1 MAQDFIIHF
10 QPEIPQIMVAQEGSD
25 GQIKILNVIKGSDSL
40 EIIDRLMG
48 RGNSCQSMKN

>member
-1 MAQDFIIHF
+1 MAQDFIVHF

-40 EIIDRLMG
+40 KIIDRLMG
-48 RGNSCQSMKN
+48 RSSQCQ

>member
-10 QPEIPQIMVAQEGSD
+10 QPEIPQIMVAQESSN
-25 GQIKILNVIKGSDSL
+25 GQIGILNVIKGSDSL

-48 RGNSCQSMKN
+48 RSNSCQSMKN